1 MNKNANNV
9 LAVISGPSGV
19 GKGTVIKRMF
29 ALDPSLCE
37 SVSCTTRPPRE
48 GEANGRE
55 YFFVGRGRFEEMI
68 ERGELLEY
76 SAHFGNYYGTP
87 KAFVEEKLKT
97 CDVILE
103 IEVDG
108 ALQVKAAHP
117 SALLIMIVPP
127 DMDELARRLRSRGTE
142 SEEKVA
148 GRLARAGYELS
159 KRSEYDY
166 CVVNDSVDRAAAEI
180 LQIIADRK
188 EVS

>member
-1 MNKNANNV
+1 
-9 LAVISGPSGV
+9 
-19 GKGTVIKRMF
+19 
-29 ALDPSLCE
+29 
-37 SVSCTTRPPRE
+37 
-48 GEANGRE
+48 
-55 YFFVGRGRFEEMI
+55 
-68 ERGELLEY
+68 
-76 SAHFGNYYGTP
+76 
-87 KAFVEEKLKT
+87 
-97 CDVILE
+97 
-103 IEVDG
+103 
-108 ALQVKAAHP
+108 
-117 SALLIMIVPP
+117 MIVPP